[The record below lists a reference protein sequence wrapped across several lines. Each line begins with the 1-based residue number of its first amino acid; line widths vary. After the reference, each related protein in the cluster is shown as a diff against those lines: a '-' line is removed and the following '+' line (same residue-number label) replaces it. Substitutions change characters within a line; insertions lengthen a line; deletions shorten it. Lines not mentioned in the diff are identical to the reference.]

1 MEIGLLFG
9 HLALVAAAAFSG
21 AAIYINIAEQ
31 PARLKLDDRALLA
44 EWKPSYI
51 RGYAMQASLA
61 VVSGICGVVA
71 SLVTSDWRGLLGAL
85 VILANWPFTLL
96 VILPTNNKL
105 TRTSAG
111 AADANTRR
119 LVQHWGS
126 LHAVRSGLGVCATAI
141 FFLLVV

>member
-1 MEIGLLFG
+1 METGLLFG
-9 HLALVAAAAFSG
+9 HLALIASAAFSG

-44 EWKPSYI
+44 EWKPSYK

-71 SLVTSDWRGLLGAL
+71 WLITSDWRWLSGAL

-105 TRTSAG
+105 MTTSAS

-119 LVQHWGS
+119 LIQHWGS
-126 LHAVRSGLGVCATAI
+126 LHAVRSGLGLCATAI
-141 FFLLVV
+141 FFVLAV